1 VEHEIRIGH
10 DITPQATDI
19 FPLRTHPIPHAVSIT
34 HARLPMKI
42 VTGTE
47 MQSLDR
53 RTITE
58 AHIPSTVLMER
69 VGEGIVRHLEE
80 HYGPVRGK
88 SITILCG
95 KGNNGGDGL
104 VVARLLHRRRAQ
116 IHVVLLTPLTEL
128 CRDAA
133 TMYRRLVRITGRT
146 AIVRFR
152 SADQIRP
159 LLASS
164 DIIIDALLGTGLSS
178 VVTGAYR
185 ETIDLMNS
193 AGKPIIAV
201 DIPSGLHADTGAI
214 LGQAIRATLTI
225 ACGLPKLG
233 LYVNA
238 GIDQAGAVRVIDI
251 GIPLAYV
258 DAIESRTL
266 LLTSDRAFLSLP
278 ERVLSSHK
286 GTFGHAGIIAGSVGK
301 TGAAALAARAALRV
315 GAGLVTVATP
325 SSIND
330 VLESKLLEAMTMPLP
345 ETKARTLARSGLDR
359 VVAFIQ
365 TRTAIAVG
373 PGLSTHPET
382 VELVQSLMKH
392 LDRPSVLDAD
402 ALNALAGRAS
412 LLTECTNP
420 PILTPHPGEMARLE
434 VDATTQSV
442 NADRIGTARRFAR
455 ERGVFV
461 VLKGARTV
469 IARPDGLVAICPTG
483 NPGMATAGT
492 GDVLTGMIVGL
503 LAQRVPAWEAACA
516 ATYFHGLAGDLASQ
530 HLGQPGMLAGDLID
544 QIPYALQ
551 QTKTT

>member
-1 VEHEIRIGH
+1 
-10 DITPQATDI
+10 
-19 FPLRTHPIPHAVSIT
+19 
-34 HARLPMKI
+34 
-42 VTGTE
+42 
-47 MQSLDR
+47 MQTLDR
-53 RTITE
+53 RTITQ
-58 AHIPSTVLMER
+58 AHVPSTVLMER
-69 VGEGIVRHLEE
+69 AGEGIVRHLEE
-80 HYGPVRGK
+80 HCGPARGK
-88 SITILCG
+88 TITILCG

-104 VVARLLHRRRAQ
+104 VVARLLHRRGAQ
-116 IHVVLLTPLTEL
+116 IHVVLLTPITDLG
-128 CRDAA
+128 RDAA
-133 TMYRRLVRITGRT
+133 TMYRRLVRVTGRT
-146 AIVRFR
+146 AIIRFQ
-152 SADQIRP
+152 SADQVRH

-164 DIIIDALLGTGLSS
+164 DILIDALLGTGLSS
-178 VVTGAYR
+178 VVTGTYR
-185 ETIDLMNS
+185 EAIELINS
-193 AGKPIIAV
+193 AGKPVIAV

-225 ACGLPKLG
+225 TCGLPKLG
-233 LYVNA
+233 LYVDA
-238 GIDQAGAVRVIDI
+238 GIDQAGVIRVVDI
-251 GIPLAYV
+251 GIPPTYV

-266 LLTSDRAFLSLP
+266 LITSDSAFQSLP
-278 ERVLSSHK
+278 ERAPSAHK
-286 GTFGHAGIIAGSVGK
+286 GIFGHAGIIAGSVGK
-301 TGAAALAARAALRV
+301 TGAAALAARAALRI
-315 GAGLVTVATP
+315 GTGLVTVATP
-325 SSIND
+325 SSVND
-330 VLESKLLEAMTMPLP
+330 VLEAKLLEAMTMPLP

-365 TRTAIAVG
+365 ARTAIAVG

-382 VELVQSLMKH
+382 VELVQSLMKY

-412 LLTECTNP
+412 LLTECKTP

-516 ATYFHGLAGDLASQ
+516 ATYFHGSAGDLASQ
-530 HLGQPGMLAGDLID
+530 HLGQPGMLAGDLIA

-551 QTKTT
+551 RTKTT